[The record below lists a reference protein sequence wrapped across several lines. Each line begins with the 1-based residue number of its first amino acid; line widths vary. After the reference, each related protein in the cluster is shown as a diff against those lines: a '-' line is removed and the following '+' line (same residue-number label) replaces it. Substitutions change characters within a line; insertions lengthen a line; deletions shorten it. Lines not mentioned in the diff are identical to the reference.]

1 MASKIIL
8 RVVADHTIR
17 TLFRLRHGALLRFRA
32 AERKRGRPITLH
44 GSQVNATRLE
54 GEWGGEAVPEDQR
67 LSRIRRILRESR
79 LDELP
84 QLLNVLSGDMSL
96 IGPRPLLP
104 KDQPAN
110 PTVRL
115 MVRPGIT
122 GWAQVNGGK
131 LLTRRKRMNSTSGTS
146 AMPGYGWLC
155 ASC

>member
-1 MASKIIL
+1 ML
-8 RVVADHTIR
+8 RTTR
-17 TLFRLRHGALLRFRA
+17 SGRFFRLRDGALLRFRA

-84 QLLNVLSGDMSL
+84 QLLHVLGGDMSL

-104 KDQPAN
+104 KDQPA
-110 PTVRL
+110 
-115 MVRPGIT
+115 
-122 GWAQVNGGK
+122 
-131 LLTRRKRMNSTSGTS
+131 TRRCG
-146 AMPGYGWLC
+146 
-155 ASC
+155 

>member
-1 MASKIIL
+1 ME
-8 RVVADHTIR
+8 
-17 TLFRLRHGALLRFRA
+17 LFWKNATKSNRDGVQDYTTRCCGPHDPDAFFDFVTVLCCVSRA

-84 QLLNVLSGDMSL
+84 QLLHVLGGDMSL

-104 KDQPAN
+104 KDQPA
-110 PTVRL
+110 
-115 MVRPGIT
+115 
-122 GWAQVNGGK
+122 
-131 LLTRRKRMNSTSGTS
+131 TRRCG
-146 AMPGYGWLC
+146 
-155 ASC
+155 